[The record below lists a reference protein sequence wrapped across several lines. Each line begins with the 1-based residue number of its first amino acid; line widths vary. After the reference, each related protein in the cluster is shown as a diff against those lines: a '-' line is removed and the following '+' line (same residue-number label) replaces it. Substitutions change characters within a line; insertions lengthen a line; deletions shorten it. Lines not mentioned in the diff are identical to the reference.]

1 MQSEQ
6 NPQTSSPE
14 SSIKR
19 FSAGKLV
26 KLPYSDDEGG
36 LKLGSMFLSLR
47 RHLPIIVGVTFAVT
61 SLALFR
67 AFTSKG
73 TYQGGF
79 EILAKPITEENRVI
93 SSITLRTLTEK
104 GEAGDKSKIPATTIR
119 LLKSPRILNPIVEQ
133 LKSSYPNVTYE
144 SLESD
149 LIVKALPEPESE
161 ILSVSYEDK
170 DPLKVKAILEL
181 VSKAY
186 LDYSL
191 EERLA
196 DIQQGIEF
204 VETQLPQVQKK
215 VDKLQ
220 DKLQKFRQQYN
231 LIDPDSSSKLLATE
245 TSTISLQRLENQ
257 IKLNE
262 ARSLFLDFN
271 RQLTEPNNRIKASSL
286 LQENARYQ
294 TLLTQIQVLESQ
306 IAKELS
312 VFQENTDR
320 IQTLRDQKANLM
332 PLLIEEE
339 EKIRELL
346 ASRIRE
352 LESRDAILAQSEEQ
366 LNQQVKQLSV
376 ISRQYGDIQLEIKI
390 SSDNLNQFLTKRE
403 ALRIDAGQRKI
414 PWQILTPLSNPVL
427 SSSDIKR
434 NGALGGILGL
444 LLGIGIA
451 LLVDKLSNMLRT
463 SDEVKDIVKLPILG
477 VIPFMIPDDYKD
489 EFCVNPDRDF
499 AQNEDQG
506 FIGHLKKIMHRILL
520 MNPFQKKPKEEIIT
534 KYPYYIKSIFS
545 EEFRTLY
552 TNIRLL
558 SPDDEIRSIVI
569 SSSVLGEGK
578 STTSAYLAKAAA
590 ALGKRVLLVDADLR
604 RPSLHDKLELTNA
617 LGLCNLISTNLSFD
631 QVIQKSPLE
640 PNLSILTSGQIP
652 PDPSRMLASQ
662 KMQNLMDLFLE
673 KYDLVIYDTPPLL
686 GIVDAKLIA
695 ARTDGIIIV
704 VGLDKTKAS
713 TLNQAMELLNSS
725 PITVFGVIANGAK
738 DYAASLNRLYTN
750 F

>member
-6 NPQTSSPE
+6 NPQTSSQE
-14 SSIKR
+14 SSIRR
-19 FSAGKLV
+19 FSADKLV
-26 KLPYSDDEGG
+26 KLPSSDDEGG
-36 LKLGSMFLSLR
+36 VKLGSIFLSLW

-73 TYQGGF
+73 TYQAGF
-79 EILAKPITEENRVI
+79 QILAKPITEENRVI
-93 SSITLRTLTEK
+93 SYITLKTLTER
-104 GEAGDKSKIPATTIR
+104 GESGEKSKILPATIR

-133 LKSSYPNVTYE
+133 LKSSYPSVSYE
-144 SLESD
+144 SLASD
-149 LIVKALPEPESE
+149 LVVKALPEPESE
-161 ILSVSYEDK
+161 ILSVSYEDQ

-191 EERLA
+191 EERLV

-204 VETQLPQVQKK
+204 VETQLPQVQER

-220 DKLQKFRQQYN
+220 DQLQNFRQQYN
-231 LIDPDSSSKLLATE
+231 LIDPDASSKLLAGE

-257 IKLNE
+257 VKLNE

-271 RQLTEPNNRIKASSL
+271 RQLTEPNNGIKASSL

-306 IAKELS
+306 IVKELS
-312 VFQENTDR
+312 VFRENTDR
-320 IQTLRDQKANLM
+320 IQALRDQKVNLM

-352 LESRDAILAQSEEQ
+352 LESREAILAQSEQQ

-376 ISRQYGDIQLEIKI
+376 ISRQYGDIQLGIKI

-414 PWQILTPLSNPVL
+414 PWQILTPLNTPVR
-427 SSSDIKR
+427 STSDVKR
-434 NGALGGILGL
+434 DGALGGILGL

-451 LLVDKLSNMLRT
+451 LLLNKLSDVLRT

-477 VIPFMIPDDYKD
+477 VIPFVILDDYQD
-489 EFCVNPDRDF
+489 EFFANPNRAF
-499 AQNEDQG
+499 EKNEDQG
-506 FIGHLKKIMHRILL
+506 FISHLKKIMHQILL
-520 MNPFQKKPKEEIIT
+520 MNPFQKKSKEEIIP
-534 KYPYYIKSIFS
+534 KYPYHIKSIFL
-545 EEFRTLY
+545 EEFRMLY
-552 TNIRLL
+552 TNICLL

-569 SSSVLGEGK
+569 SSSVMGEGK
-578 STTSAYLAKAAA
+578 STTSAYLAQAAA

-604 RPSLHDKLELTNA
+604 RPSLHDKLELTNT

-652 PDPSRMLASQ
+652 PDPSRLLSSQ
-662 KMQNLMDLFLE
+662 KMQSLMNLFSE
-673 KYDLVIYDTPPLL
+673 TYDLVIYDTPPLL

-695 ARTDGIIIV
+695 AKTDGIIMV

-713 TLNQAMELLNSS
+713 ILTQAMDLLDSS
-725 PITVFGVIANGAK
+725 PITVFGLIANGAK
-738 DYAASLNRLYTN
+738 DYAASLNRIYTR

>member
-463 SDEVKDIVKLPILG
+463 SDEVKDIVKLPVLG

-506 FIGHLKKIMHRILL
+506 SIGHLKKIMHRILL

-695 ARTDGIIIV
+695 ARTDGLIIV

>member
-695 ARTDGIIIV
+695 ARTDGLIIV